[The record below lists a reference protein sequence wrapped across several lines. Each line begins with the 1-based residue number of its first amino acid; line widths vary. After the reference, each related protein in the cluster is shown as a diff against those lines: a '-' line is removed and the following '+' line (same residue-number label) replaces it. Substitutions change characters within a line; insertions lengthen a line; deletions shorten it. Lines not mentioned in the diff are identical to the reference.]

1 MSVSSLGTLLL
12 VVDILVIAILI
23 PRIIIQRRE
32 SAATLAW
39 VLFILIAPLVGAV
52 FFYLVGTRRMHR
64 RRRRR
69 AIARERLAPS
79 AARIETMMRAFA
91 MPPAQ
96 HDESEW
102 LEGARAALSVDRSTT
117 TDGNDIEVYHH
128 GPAAFDAMESA
139 IRSARRH
146 VHVEFYIFDPDRAG
160 TRLIECLIERA
171 RAGVEVR
178 LLRDAMGSRD
188 LRASHLKPL
197 LEAGAQVAEFLPI
210 NPLARP
216 FSVNFRNHRKIVV
229 IDGTTAFTGGMN
241 VADEYRDDQHPKLGR
256 WRDTMLRLRGPAVL
270 RYQEIFA
277 EDWSFTTGELCVGTT
292 YFPAPQPQGTSLVQ
306 VIDSGPDGTALAIHR
321 ALFVA
326 ISSARQRVWITT
338 PYFVPDRAILVAM
351 QTAAMRG
358 VDVRLLLPA
367 HGDQYLVFHAS
378 RSHYDE
384 LLDAGVRVYEY
395 TPGFVHA
402 KTMLVDAAW
411 CTIGSANM
419 DHRSFMLNWE
429 ANLFALDPTLTR
441 HMATQ
446 FLEDLDVSL
455 EIKRPVVRS
464 LKRRFEEAGSYL
476 VSPLL

>member
-1 MSVSSLGTLLL
+1 L
-12 VVDILVIAILI
+12 
-23 PRIIIQRRE
+23 
-32 SAATLAW
+32 
-39 VLFILIAPLVGAV
+39 
-52 FFYLVGTRRMHR
+52 
-64 RRRRR
+64 
-69 AIARERLAPS
+69 
-79 AARIETMMRAFA
+79 
-91 MPPAQ
+91 
-96 HDESEW
+96 
-102 LEGARAALSVDRSTT
+102 
-117 TDGNDIEVYHH
+117 
-128 GPAAFDAMESA
+128 
-139 IRSARRH
+139 
-146 VHVEFYIFDPDRAG
+146 
-160 TRLIECLIERA
+160 
-171 RAGVEVR
+171 
-178 LLRDAMGSRD
+178 GSRD
-188 LRASHLKPL
+188 LRASHLREL
-197 LEAGAQVAEFLPI
+197 VEAGAQVAEFLPI

-241 VADEYRDDQHPKLGR
+241 VADEYRDDVHPELGR

-270 RYQEIFA
+270 RFQEIFA

-367 HGDQYLVFHAS
+367 RGDQYLVFHAS

-384 LLDAGVRVYEY
+384 LLEAGVRVYEY
-395 TPGFVHA
+395 SPGFVHA

-446 FLEDLDVSL
+446 FLEDLSVSM

-464 LKRRFEEAGSYL
+464 LGRRLEEAGSYL